1 MKFGKHTL
9 WVEFSHGWQLG
20 LLGRVWRVRG
30 RYNRHWGLDLELPII
45 TIHIELVTEVNDK

>member
-1 MKFGKHTL
+1 MKFGKRTL

-30 RYNRHWGLDLELPII
+30 RYTRHWGLDLELPII
-45 TIHIELVTEVNDK
+45 TIYIELVTEVNDK